1 MNNAEKQFVDILS
14 AGIRGKVADKIY
26 ENVEW
31 DEVIDLANKHKVEGI
46 IYLALRKSN
55 LVSKVGEKRINLLK
69 QKAAITGIGQSRHI
83 SGLSIVFNKII
94 EENIPVI
101 VLKGLVVR
109 DFYPQPD
116 QRTMSDADILV
127 HKDDVEKV
135 KKLLIEMGYIFL
147 EDHKAS
153 HHIAL
158 VHHKY
163 PVIEVHWNLFKRD
176 GFSNDLEHYERLIWN
191 RAIKVNVGE
200 AEVLSISYE
209 DLALHLCMHMAAH
222 LASTGFGVRQ
232 LCDLVLL
239 VEKKGEE
246 IDWNSFIMKA
256 RMYGFEKFSLIMFLL
271 CKELFQMEIPKELE
285 VKSVNNKKYVS
296 ALIDEIFE
304 SGVHGKKE
312 MANQFAT
319 QVAFNF
325 EDKDSN
331 ATLGAI
337 KRYFRFIF
345 PRIDDMSDKYSYA
358 KKFKILAP
366 IAWIHHLFVGIFA
379 SEYTFKDKFE
389 FLTKGAATAVN
400 RNKLLD

>member
-1 MNNAEKQFVDILS
+1 
-14 AGIRGKVADKIY
+14 
-26 ENVEW
+26 
-31 DEVIDLANKHKVEGI
+31 
-46 IYLALRKSN
+46 
-55 LVSKVGEKRINLLK
+55 
-69 QKAAITGIGQSRHI
+69 
-83 SGLSIVFNKII
+83 
-94 EENIPVI
+94 
-101 VLKGLVVR
+101 
-109 DFYPQPD
+109 
-116 QRTMSDADILV
+116 MSDADILV

-135 KKLLIEMGYIFL
+135 KNLLIDMGYIYL

-158 VHHKY
+158 VQHKY
-163 PVIEVHWNLFKRD
+163 PVVELHWNLFKRD
-176 GFSNDLEHYERLIWN
+176 GFSNELEHYERFIWN
-191 RAIKVNVGE
+191 RAININVGA
-200 AEVLSISYE
+200 AEVLSLSYE

-222 LASTGFGVRQ
+222 LAATGFGVRQ

-256 RMYGFEKFSLIMFLL
+256 RMYGFEKFNLIMFLL
-271 CKELFQMEIPKELE
+271 CKELFYMEVPKELE

-304 SGVHGKKE
+304 AGVHGKKD
-312 MANQFAT
+312 MSNQFAT

-331 ATLGAI
+331 ATLGAV

-366 IAWIHHLFVGIFA
+366 IAWIHHLFVGIFT
-379 SEYTFKDKFE
+379 SEYSFKDKFE

-400 RNKLLD
+400 RNKLLDWMEL